1 MSTDLHD
8 ATDQHALRRA
18 AKARALRA
26 VVDGLRQAELAAE
39 AKSLWLT
46 SISHELRTPLNS
58 IAGYVELLRLS
69 LTEMTPDQERF
80 LARIEASQ
88 HHMLSLINDVLDFAT
103 QNSGRLQYHITDVSV
118 WNVLREVEG
127 LEMPQV
133 EQAHLSFACAGCPD
147 WLFVRA
153 DAVRFR
159 QILLNLLSNAIKF
172 TPPGGTVSVSCK
184 WDDDRVFITMR
195 DTGPGIPPDK
205 VAAIFEPF
213 VRLETGG
220 VRQPGTGLGLPISR
234 AYARAMGGDLWA
246 EKQFGG
252 GSAFTLTL
260 PRSRD

>member
-8 ATDQHALRRA
+8 ATNQQSLPGA

-26 VVDGLRQAELAAE
+26 AVGELRQAELAAE
-39 AKSLWLT
+39 AKSLLLT
-46 SISHELRTPLNS
+46 TISHELRTPLNS

-69 LTEMTPDQERF
+69 LPEITPDQERF

-88 HHMLSLINDVLDFAT
+88 HHMLSLINDVLEFAT
-103 QNSGRLQYHITDVSV
+103 QNSGQVQYDVADVSV
-118 WNVLREVEG
+118 LKVLSEVEG

-133 EQAHLSFACAGCPD
+133 EQAHLSFACAGCPE

-172 TPPGGTVSVSCK
+172 TPPGGTVSVRCQ
-184 WDDDRVFITMR
+184 WDADRAFITMR

-205 VAAIFEPF
+205 VNAIFEPF
-213 VRLETGG
+213 VRLNTGG
-220 VRQPGTGLGLPISR
+220 VRRPGTGLGLPISR
-234 AYARAMGGDLWA
+234 AFARAMGGDLWA
-246 EKQFGG
+246 EKQTGG

-260 PRSRD
+260 PRSFH